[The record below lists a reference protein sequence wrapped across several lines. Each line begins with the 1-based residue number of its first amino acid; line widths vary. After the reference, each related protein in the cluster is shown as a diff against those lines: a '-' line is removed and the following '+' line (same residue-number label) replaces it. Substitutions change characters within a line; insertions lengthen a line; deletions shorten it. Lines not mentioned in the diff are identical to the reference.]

1 MIKKSKIGIRN
12 LVRVPD
18 TFNDIMK
25 QLGTQDID
33 VHYGSNFD
41 VLVIVPSNKDL
52 SRDNKE
58 RIRILTEVKQ

>member
-12 LVRVPD
+12 LIRVPD
-18 TFNDIMK
+18 TFNDVMA
-25 QLGTQDID
+25 QLGTQDVD
-33 VHYGSNFD
+33 VHYGNNFD
-41 VLVIVPSNKDL
+41 VLVIVPSGKDL